1 MVKNLQKTLKEPI
14 QFEGVGL
21 HNGVNANLCLK
32 PAEVNSGIKFKRTDV
47 DDSKNIIE
55 ANYKYVSSPV
65 LCTKLKNSHG
75 VTVST
80 VPFNAS
86 VTRLQLASKLLNLED
101 FNDARHLPPELL
113 TV

>member
-1 MVKNLQKTLKEPI
+1 M
-14 QFEGVGL
+14 
-21 HNGVNANLCLK
+21 LCRYGERV
-32 PAEVNSGIKFKRTDV
+32 AYVMHGD
-47 DDSKNIIE
+47 IE
-55 ANYKYVSSPV
+55 R
-65 LCTKLKNSHG
+65 LFLECLG

-101 FNDARHLPPELL
+101 FNDVRHLPPELL